1 MHTAVQR
8 TRRRRRPSA
17 RRRTSRNL
25 KHARDRVNLRLML
38 SRTDGAPS
46 ADERAEWIALLRSD
60 LPPLPLSLC
69 MLSPAGEGARLEPSS
84 MGGWR
89 LLQAQGKEEV
99 EMEMAALVVPEGRPI
114 RVHNDGTSQVN
125 VKVLDGG
132 LGRSAALLPGE
143 IWSVLDADGASAGF
157 ELRLLVCSAE
167 NEMDTAGW
175 CAALIRVEKCDATT
189 QYGEDDEDEYVSE
202 ESGEEEEAYSY
213 DDDGEEEEMAVDG
226 SYDPFEQESLPA
238 AHRIRRRRDRR
249 GGGGVVDPAERRVVS
264 SLCLRLARPC
274 LPRARRFQRLD
285 SVPPPMASLPSIAR
299 RSASRPPHARRL
311 RWRYLPPITSTA

>member
-1 MHTAVQR
+1 DADASIALPRHSMVAASP
-8 TRRRRRPSA
+8 RPSTVA
-17 RRRTSRNL
+17 GATAAGAQSFYGKPKPSGPAEWQRVEALALELDILNWVLGEGPPFSRRAFWREALPKGVAMLRACDEAAELDAVLSACWRPTIEHAYGSAADDEEEEEAVGPPPHLEANL

-143 IWSVLDADGASAGF
+143 IWSVLDADGALAGF

-189 QYGEDDEDEYVSE
+189 QY
-202 ESGEEEEAYSY
+202 
-213 DDDGEEEEMAVDG
+213 
-226 SYDPFEQESLPA
+226 
-238 AHRIRRRRDRR
+238 
-249 GGGGVVDPAERRVVS
+249 
-264 SLCLRLARPC
+264 
-274 LPRARRFQRLD
+274 
-285 SVPPPMASLPSIAR
+285 
-299 RSASRPPHARRL
+299 
-311 RWRYLPPITSTA
+311 